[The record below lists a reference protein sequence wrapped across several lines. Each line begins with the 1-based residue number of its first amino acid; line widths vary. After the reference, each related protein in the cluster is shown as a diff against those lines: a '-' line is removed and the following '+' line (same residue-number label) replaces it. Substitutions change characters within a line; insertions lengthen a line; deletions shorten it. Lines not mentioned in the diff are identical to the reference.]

1 MQHIDM
7 IEAPRPTAQSSSGG
21 FRRQGPALL
30 ADCDAPSCM
39 QRARLGGSRFILSF
53 LFSAVTSAAFS
64 GVPVIARSAVRSDV
78 CADAVGKGGAAMGAP
93 AGVVVAGASASE
105 VNGEYVARAPDV
117 IPAGFAATCEQ
128 MGWPPA
134 ATWRKLSDGMRH
146 WFESSNGSYIYWNRS
161 DGCWW
166 IDEPSGAGVYIQRSS
181 SELPPIEGKW
191 EPLSAPAASGLPQL
205 RRLQTQPSVN

>member
-1 MQHIDM
+1 MK
-7 IEAPRPTAQSSSGG
+7 
-21 FRRQGPALL
+21 L
-30 ADCDAPSCM
+30 A
-39 QRARLGGSRFILSF
+39 
-53 LFSAVTSAAFS
+53 
-64 GVPVIARSAVRSDV
+64 IARSAVRSDV

-146 WFESSNGSYIYWNRS
+146 WFESSNGSS
-161 DGCWW
+161 DAKTHCGNLN
-166 IDEPSGAGVYIQRSS
+166 GH
-181 SELPPIEGKW
+181 L
-191 EPLSAPAASGLPQL
+191 
-205 RRLQTQPSVN
+205 PSVVHVG